1 MPFSSV
7 PFIFVFLPFFLIIYY
22 LIPKKSWRQFSLI
35 IGSLLF
41 LFWADPKNLPLIL
54 AISFI
59 DYLLGILIFQTISS
73 DRTKDISKIFLIIGI
88 SINIISLGFYKYSN
102 FLTST
107 IFRLFSV
114 NITAP
119 TILLPIGI
127 SFFSFTGIAYLIDI
141 YNQTI
146 ASEKDPKAFFSYIL
160 MFPKFVLGPITRYR
174 EAENTLGN
182 KWFVNENLSI
192 GIERFIAGL
201 GKKVILAD
209 NLSIITEKVFS
220 SQIGS
225 LGPGVSWFGLISY
238 GLQIFFDFSGYSD
251 MAIGLGLILGIKLPE
266 NFTYPYTAKSI
277 TEFWRRWHMTLTSW
291 FRTYIFIPLEFR
303 WRKLGK
309 ARQPLVIMIVFL
321 ITGLWHGAGWNFIL
335 WGGYFGLFLSIE
347 SLGLGKWLK
356 KIPALFQ
363 HFYTLLVVSL
373 GWVLFRIGDSAGWVA
388 FYKSL
393 MGLNVSTND
402 LTLRSLNI
410 LFFFP
415 LLIICLLFATP
426 IMNKLK
432 IIVEGRGL
440 FGKAAIFIYYLGIFT
455 LSVSYILSNGYVS
468 FLYSQF

>member
-160 MFPKFVLGPITRYR
+160 IDR
-174 EAENTLGN
+174 
-182 KWFVNENLSI
+182 
-192 GIERFIAGL
+192 
-201 GKKVILAD
+201 
-209 NLSIITEKVFS
+209 
-220 SQIGS
+220 
-225 LGPGVSWFGLISY
+225 
-238 GLQIFFDFSGYSD
+238 
-251 MAIGLGLILGIKLPE
+251 
-266 NFTYPYTAKSI
+266 KS
-277 TEFWRRWHMTLTSW
+277 
-291 FRTYIFIPLEFR
+291 
-303 WRKLGK
+303 
-309 ARQPLVIMIVFL
+309 
-321 ITGLWHGAGWNFIL
+321 
-335 WGGYFGLFLSIE
+335 
-347 SLGLGKWLK
+347 
-356 KIPALFQ
+356 
-363 HFYTLLVVSL
+363 VV
-373 GWVLFRIGDSAGWVA
+373 
-388 FYKSL
+388 
-393 MGLNVSTND
+393 
-402 LTLRSLNI
+402 
-410 LFFFP
+410 
-415 LLIICLLFATP
+415 
-426 IMNKLK
+426 
-432 IIVEGRGL
+432 
-440 FGKAAIFIYYLGIFT
+440 
-455 LSVSYILSNGYVS
+455 
-468 FLYSQF
+468 